1 MTGRRVFARPGFRT
15 RIEGAMSPTLL
26 TDRDGRVADLTL
38 NRPEALNA
46 LSSELV
52 RALVQ
57 AVQDCDADD
66 GVGAIILTGQGKR
79 AFTAGMD
86 LKEAAGANGNFL
98 DGPQDD
104 PALAIMACRT
114 PIIVAVNGLCITG
127 GMEIM
132 LNCDIVYAARTA
144 RFADTHVRVGLLP
157 GWGISQR
164 LARQIGPQ
172 RAKELSLSGTF
183 IDAER
188 ALEIGLVNRVFE
200 PADLLPEA
208 LALAHAIADNDD
220 RAVQGYKQVIDDGYA
235 LPLRDALVL
244 ERERGAAYARSL
256 APGELDSG
264 RRRAQDRNRAQL
276 SS

>member
-1 MTGRRVFARPGFRT
+1 
-15 RIEGAMSPTLL
+15 MSSTLL
-26 TDRDGRVADLTL
+26 TDRDGRVAILTL

-57 AVQDCDADD
+57 ALRECDADD
-66 GVGAIILTGQGKR
+66 EIGAVILTGQGDR

-86 LKEAAGANGNFL
+86 LKEAAAANGQLLN
-98 DGPQDD
+98 GPDED
-104 PALAIMACRT
+104 PGQAIMACRK

-132 LNCDIVYAARTA
+132 LNCDVVYAASTA

-164 LARQIGPQ
+164 MARQIGPQ

-200 PADLLPEA
+200 PADLLLEA
-208 LALAHAIADNDD
+208 LALAHAMADNDD
-220 RAVQGYKQVIDDGYA
+220 RTVQSYKKLIDDGYA
-235 LPLRDALVL
+235 MPLPDALVV
-244 ERERGAAYARSL
+244 ERERGSEFVNSL
-256 APGELDSG
+256 APGALDAG
-264 RRRAQDRNRAQL
+264 RQRAQGRNRQQL
-276 SS
+276 S